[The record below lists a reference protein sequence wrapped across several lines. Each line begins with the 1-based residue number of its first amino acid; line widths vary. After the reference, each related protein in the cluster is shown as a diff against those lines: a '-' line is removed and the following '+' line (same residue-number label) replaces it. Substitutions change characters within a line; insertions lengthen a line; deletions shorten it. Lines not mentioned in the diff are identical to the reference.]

1 MSKFYCNVCDEEVTL
16 ENGKC
21 PKCNTDWEKII
32 NENTSDNNAD
42 DSIKKKSTITD
53 DSTNEDVTIEDGIYK
68 TINFFLNWAGAAKIF
83 YVILAIITAI
93 ISICGIAATDGFSLL
108 LLVVSVILLFTGNIF
123 ENSLKWKAY
132 MLYTNMNK

>member
-42 DSIKKKSTITD
+42 DSIQKKSTITNSAD
-53 DSTNEDVTIEDGIYK
+53 EDVTIEDGIYE

-83 YVILAIITAI
+83 FVIIAIIIAI

>member
-32 NENTSDNNAD
+32 NENTDDNIQNEG
-42 DSIKKKSTITD
+42 TITD
-53 DSTNEDVTIEDGIYK
+53 DNAEEDVTIEDSMNE
-68 TINFFLNWAGAAKIF
+68 TINFFLNWAGAVKIF

-132 MLYTNMNK
+132 MLYTNMNKRN